1 MLQRHSERM
10 DSYPALQE
18 RVEALRALYR
28 TTAPITRLGEHTSSG
43 QTPPGGVS
51 LSAGYKPPSPESLTG
66 TTAQPA
72 A

>member
-1 MLQRHSERM
+1 M
-10 DSYPALQE
+10 
-18 RVEALRALYR
+18 EALRALYR
-28 TTAPITRLGEHTSSG
+28 TTAPITRLGEHTSGG

-51 LSAGYKPPSPESLTG
+51 LSGGYKPPSPESLTG